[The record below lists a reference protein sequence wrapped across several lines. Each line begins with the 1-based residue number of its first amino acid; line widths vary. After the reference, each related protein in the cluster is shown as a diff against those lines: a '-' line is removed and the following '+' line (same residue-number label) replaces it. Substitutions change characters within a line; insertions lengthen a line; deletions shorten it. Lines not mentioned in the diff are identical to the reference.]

1 MSDCDSPSSPG
12 LKHSS
17 EIEKVAMKGRRV
29 KSRISGVHKKMVRS
43 IEKRASRNTSEE
55 VNEERRSPNY
65 VMISRSPKP
74 KVNKLE
80 RQKAVR
86 INEQALES
94 EADNMQN
101 VDEVVRQLLSV
112 SGLDSS
118 LLEDPRKKKEV
129 YNFVKKNEVARAVT
143 MRRRTIKPKTTV
155 VENGTKLTDSSSSI
169 NTHHT
174 TSEAETATPPPT
186 PPPPPPPPSSPPTI
200 ETKNLGK
207 LTSDK
212 RDVLYSK
219 PGISLA

>member
-17 EIEKVAMKGRRV
+17 EIEKVVMKGRRV
-29 KSRISGVHKKMVRS
+29 RSRISGVHKKMVRS
-43 IEKRASRNTSEE
+43 IENRASRNTSEE
-55 VNEERRSPNY
+55 VDEEGRAPNY
-65 VMISRSPKP
+65 EMISRSPKP
-74 KVNKLE
+74 KVNRLE

-86 INEQALES
+86 ISEPALKS

-143 MRRRTIKPKTTV
+143 MRRRTINPKTAIAG
-155 VENGTKLTDSSSSI
+155 NGTKLTDPSSSN
-169 NTHHT
+169 NTPHT
-174 TSEAETATPPPT
+174 TSEEVTTT
-186 PPPPPPPPSSPPTI
+186 PPPPPPPPPPPTI
-200 ETKNLGK
+200 ETRDLGK
-207 LTSDK
+207 FISDK
-212 RDVLYSK
+212 QDVLYSK